1 MSRVA
6 DLLPRAKGSPESNMK
21 LLLPRLGKGEIVPQ
35 PDKYYV
41 FIYKAKT
48 KGIQYDQH
56 PFIACTSVYNWGFT
70 GFNYH
75 WEAYRRYSWREV
87 FSNIYEVY
95 ENEIEDMRNYNI
107 ARFKVVT

>member
-1 MSRVA
+1 M
-6 DLLPRAKGSPESNMK
+6 
-21 LLLPRLGKGEIVPQ
+21 
-35 PDKYYV
+35 

-95 ENEIEDMRNYNI
+95 EDEIEDMQKYKI
-107 ARFKVVT
+107 ARFKVA

>member
-1 MSRVA
+1 M
-6 DLLPRAKGSPESNMK
+6 
-21 LLLPRLGKGEIVPQ
+21 GKGEIVPQ

-56 PFIACTSVYNWGFT
+56 PFIACTSVYKWGFT

-95 ENEIEDMRNYNI
+95 EDEIEDMQKYKI
-107 ARFKVVT
+107 ARFKVA